1 MILTEDQVRSL
12 AKPIFDQ
19 LKKLPRDK
27 EYSNLKKKLKACPD
41 YYPTYKLCVEYA
53 ERIKVHSQ
61 IGDFPEHLFIE
72 HSPNQ
77 TEKEYEYMKANFK
90 QSTLPV
96 FVDYDAANKRCF
108 NDGNWN
114 IYYHPDE
121 EEFINAGKTY
131 QDYLEKH
138 IKDFGSLEDYVK
150 FYLATQKSV
159 DANGVIAVK
168 PTEIHTIED
177 ESGEVYV
184 DNSQLLEPQPFFY
197 PSNQVLSDSK
207 YDSKY
212 IIVESHE
219 KSEVDYYGK
228 NQYMGY
234 VLEVYDSENIWRV
247 YQTGK
252 FIDFTFDVE
261 IYFTHG
267 EGVIPACRLQGI
279 PHMVNESIVWQS
291 PFLYAC
297 DLLDLALMNKNY
309 LQCSIAT
316 VMFPYRIALGDAC
329 EFKFTNNDE
338 SETVTVCE
346 GGQVRDVV
354 RGNYRECPSCH
365 GSGLKSRFSQVGG
378 TMILKA
384 KSTMSDGDSTF
395 SGKALEFVSPETTA
409 SEFVNKIIE
418 QDTDKAYDVIHI
430 KRNSAQSSG
439 TGVAGDGTATSSILD
454 LKTMYASI
462 KIFSDQ
468 IFGKY
473 EFIANRIGWQ
483 RYGEMF
489 NPPVISYPVSFDF
502 NTEEDYLKQISAAY
516 EAHLPT
522 PVIIEIIMK
531 YLRALYYNE
540 KQSQRVLDLIIA
552 SDRLF
557 VLSQDEALAKQRV
570 GLADKW
576 EVILHDSSFQFIDEL
591 IDEYASTEVC
601 ADDDC
606 SRGFFAL
613 NFDEQKDLLI
623 EKAKN
628 KANSI
633 NVTAVTNGLLPAG
646 AAPVVG
652 DELGKIPLAL
662 QQMTNAVVDA
672 EAIGNKKLSK
682 AIQDKALQITGQ
694 IES

>member
-1 MILTEDQVRSL
+1 MILTEDQVRNL
-12 AKPIFDQ
+12 AKPIFEQ
-19 LKKLPRDK
+19 LKKAPRDK
-27 EYSNLKKKLKACPD
+27 QYNNLAHKLKACPD
-41 YYPTYKLCVEYA
+41 YYSTYKLCVEYA
-53 ERIKVHSQ
+53 ERIKTHSQ
-61 IGDFPEHLFIE
+61 IGDFPEHLFIN

-77 TEKEYEYMKANFK
+77 TEEEYKYMKENFK
-90 QSTLPV
+90 QTTLPV
-96 FVDYDAANKRCF
+96 FIDFDAANKRCF

-114 IYYHPDE
+114 IYYHEDQAE
-121 EEFINAGKTY
+121 YIEAGKTY

-159 DANGVIAVK
+159 DANGVVAVK
-168 PTEIHTIED
+168 PVEIPTIED
-177 ESGEVYV
+177 EESGETYF

-197 PSNQVLSDSK
+197 CSEQVLSESK
-207 YDSKY
+207 NDSKY
-212 IIVESHE
+212 IIVQSHE
-219 KSEVDYYGK
+219 KSEVDYSGK
-228 NQYMGY
+228 TSYMGY

-252 FIDFTFDVE
+252 FVDFTYEVE
-261 IYFTHG
+261 VYFNHG

-316 VMFPYRIALGDAC
+316 VMFPYRIALGDEC

-338 SETVTVCE
+338 SGTVSHCE
-346 GGQVRDVV
+346 QGQIRDYSTG
-354 RGNYRECPSCH
+354 RFSPCPACH

-384 KSTMSDGDSTF
+384 KSTTSEGDSGFT
-395 SGKALEFVSPETTA
+395 GKALEFVSPETSA
-409 SEFVNKIIE
+409 SDFVNKIIE
-418 QDTDKAYDVIHI
+418 QDTDKAYDVIHV
-430 KRNSAQSSG
+430 KRSTTQSTG
-439 TGVAGDGTATSSILD
+439 TGVQGDGTATSSILD

-483 RYGEMF
+483 RYGEYF

-531 YLRALYYNE
+531 YLKSLYYNE
-540 KQSQRVLDLIIA
+540 KQSQRIFDLIIA

-557 VLSQDEALAKQRV
+557 VMSRDEAMAANKT
-570 GLADKW
+570 GLAEKW
-576 EVILHDSSFQFIDEL
+576 EVVLHDSSFQFIDEL

-601 ADDDC
+601 ADKDC
-606 SRGFFAL
+606 SRGFFAID
-613 NFDEQKDLLI
+613 FDEQKELLI
-623 EKAKN
+623 DKAKK
-628 KANSI
+628 KADAITLATQS
-633 NVTAVTNGLLPAG
+633 NGLLGKGPA
-646 AAPVVG
+646 A

-662 QQMTNAVVDA
+662 QQMTNAIVDA
-672 EAIGNKKLSK
+672 EAFGNAKLSGAMQK
-682 AIQDKALQITGQ
+682 KALEITGQ
-694 IES
+694 IE

>member
-27 EYSNLKKKLKACPD
+27 HYNNLEQKLKACPD
-41 YYPTYKLCVEYA
+41 FYPTYKLCVQYA
-53 ERIKVHSQ
+53 EQIKVHSQ
-61 IGDFPEHLFIE
+61 IGDFPEHLFIN
-72 HSPNQ
+72 HSPNM
-77 TEKEYEYMKANFK
+77 TEKEYEYLKANFK
-90 QSTLPV
+90 QTTLPV

-159 DANGVIAVK
+159 DANGVVAVK
-168 PTEIHTIED
+168 PSEIHTIED
-177 ESGEVYV
+177 EESGEVYF
-184 DNSQLLEPQPFFY
+184 DNSQLLEPQPIFY
-197 PSNQVLSDSK
+197 PSNKVLSDSK

-219 KSEVDYYGK
+219 KSEVDFNGK
-228 NQYMGY
+228 KQSIGY

-252 FIDFTFDVE
+252 YTDFTYDVE
-261 IYFTHG
+261 VYFTHG

-279 PHMVNESIVWQS
+279 PDMVNESIVWKS

-297 DLLDLALMNKNY
+297 DLLDLALTNKNY

-316 VMFPYRIALGDAC
+316 VMFPYRVALGDPC
-329 EFKFTNNDE
+329 EFKYINHDE
-338 SETVTVCE
+338 GETVTVCE
-346 GGQVRDVV
+346 NGQIRNASN
-354 RGNYRECPSCH
+354 GTYFECPGCK
-365 GSGLKSRFSQVGG
+365 GTGLKSRFSQVGG
-378 TMILKA
+378 TLILRA
-384 KSTMSDGDSTF
+384 KSTMSEGDSTF

-418 QDTDKAYDVIHI
+418 QDTNKAYDVIHV
-430 KRNSAQSSG
+430 KRTTTQAEG
-439 TGVAGDGTATSSILD
+439 TGIPGDGTATSSILD

-483 RYGEMF
+483 RYGELF

-516 EAHLPT
+516 AAHLPT

-557 VLSQDEALAKQRV
+557 VLSQDESLAKQRV
-570 GLADKW
+570 GLAEKW

-591 IDEYASTEVC
+591 VDEFASTEIC

-613 NFDEQKDLLI
+613 DFDEQKELLI
-623 EKAKN
+623 KKAKK
-628 KANSI
+628 KALEISAT
-633 NVTAVTNGLLPAG
+633 TATNGLLPSGATAVAG
-646 AAPVVG
+646 
-652 DELGKIPLAL
+652 DDLGKIPLAL
-662 QQMTNAVVDA
+662 QQIALARQRAKEDGDA
-672 EAIGNKKLSK
+672 SLANKLG
-682 AIQDKALQITGQ
+682 DKQEELLKQI
-694 IES
+694 